1 MYLIIDNVDGHIE
14 RNSTEEKNG
23 SKYVVFD
30 STFENKEVL
39 KKDTELWDMIKN
51 EIETTNGS
59 KKGEYC
65 KDCMKTKFN
74 TDDNLILNRPLKL
87 QTLKNNC

>member
-1 MYLIIDNVDGHIE
+1 
-14 RNSTEEKNG
+14 
-23 SKYVVFD
+23 
-30 STFENKEVL
+30 
-39 KKDTELWDMIKN
+39 MIKN

-87 QTLKNNC
+87 QTLNNNC